1 MTCCKARF
9 FRFYLQIIEYFWKIY
24 KNCSFFQRKP
34 KSLNFKVFQKFVK
47 IKWSNPFLIV
57 YFKFVKF
64 KLNRSKSQRYGH
76 FLKIH
81 YRDSYGFLRLMRSTW
96 SPFPLACR
104 KISSL
109 TFSQSS
115 FVRKLHL
122 RYRFMFYINYDLLLC
137 IIMLRFCIFY
147 KRV

>member
-81 YRDSYGFLRLMRSTW
+81 YRDSYGFLRLMLITSQFR
-96 SPFPLACR
+96 PFHWFFMGIEEIWNFFGFKSHFWFYCFLD
-104 KISSL
+104 IS
-109 TFSQSS
+109 F
-115 FVRKLHL
+115 
-122 RYRFMFYINYDLLLC
+122 
-137 IIMLRFCIFY
+137 
-147 KRV
+147 